1 MRTIWNVARDLGTAL
16 ALSAVLLIGLVA
28 SFALDTF
35 GNHDV
40 VTFDREIL

>member
-1 MRTIWNVARDLGTAL
+1 METTWNVARDLGTAI

-28 SFALDTF
+28 NFALNTF